1 MRHSVRSSIA
11 RLDVMGLN
19 IDADDV
25 YITDNSAK
33 WYIAGM
39 EKQWLN
45 KEDTAEINAYLNQ
58 LTANRQL
65 QDQAIQQEL
74 AKSDEESDESK

>member
-1 MRHSVRSSIA
+1 
-11 RLDVMGLN
+11 MGLN